1 MKYID
6 WFKEFADKL
15 PNCPIKDIWS
25 DGGEILCK
33 TESIADSLADVF
45 EDLYKAEDE
54 EVFINTGYYDPIED
68 ERNGFADIQCGQFFA
83 QFKCRGMD
91 GFQSA
96 RGGETLKF

>member
-33 TESIADSLADVF
+33 TESIADSLANVF

-54 EVFINTGYYDPIED
+54 EVFMNTGYYDPIED
-68 ERNGFADIQCGQFFA
+68 ER
-83 QFKCRGMD
+83 
-91 GFQSA
+91 S
-96 RGGETLKF
+96 GEVDKYTGWWYVNIG